1 MNYHSDEF
9 IMSHLKE
16 HIYDANI
23 PNGRFIGVFYQGS
36 ANYGLDYE
44 GSDVDSKMI
53 ITPTFDGLVTEEK
66 PKDMLLVRKND
77 EHTDVKDLRLFCD
90 VILNQSIN
98 FLEILFT
105 DYRIINPTYEK
116 EINILTENA
125 EKIAHYD
132 TVKAVKSMYGIIL
145 QKSFALEHKY
155 ESKVGIIDKFG
166 YDPKQ
171 LCHIL
176 RLNEFMKRY
185 ISGESF
191 KSCLKAENA
200 GYYIDVKRGKH
211 TLDEARLITEKTVA
225 ESKMI
230 ADGYIKKQK
239 NKEVDEVITV
249 IINEVKKSAIR
260 KSAKYELT
268 EKHE

>member
-44 GSDVDSKMI
+44 GSDVDTKMLVTPSFDEI
-53 ITPTFDGLVTEEK
+53 ITEEK
-66 PKDMLLVRKND
+66 PKSELLVRKND

-105 DYRIINPTYEK
+105 DYRIINPTYEE

-171 LCHIL
+171 LCHVL
-176 RLNEFMKRY
+176 RINEFMKRY

-211 TLDEARLITEKTVA
+211 TLSEARSISEKTVA
-225 ESKMI
+225 ESKEI
-230 ADGYIKKQK
+230 ADNFIKTHT
-239 NKEVDEVITV
+239 NDSADDSVIQ
-249 IINEVKKSAIR
+249 IINEIRISAVKKSIVN
-260 KSAKYELT
+260 ELT
-268 EKHE
+268 EKHK